1 MIIVLDPPWIKD
13 SFKWCVD
20 VLIYWAKV
28 FDISYEAINIYIFCI
43 IWPLLTFLSLGYNFI
58 LYRRIK
64 KSKRRND

>member
-28 FDISYEAINIYIFCI
+28 FDISYEAINVYIFCI
-43 IWPLLTFLSLGYNFI
+43 IWTLLNFLSLGYNFI